1 MKGDPILDENTY
13 VLFPNKK
20 KNIKST
26 QRRSLQPII
35 TEKSERNK
43 KDKTIKHVENWKLFA
58 QKLSRLELQSE
69 EMRQMLNRMLT
80 RLNFPEPQRSLTV
93 SIHPKYLYR
102 FLPKTHRIPCRVNMF
117 YAPSS
122 VLYG

>member
-20 KNIKST
+20 KNIGST
-26 QRRSLQPII
+26 KRRSLQPII

-58 QKLSRLELQSE
+58 QKLLELQSE
-69 EMRQMLNRMLT
+69 EMRQMVNRMLT
-80 RLNFPEPQRSLTV
+80 RLNFPEP
-93 SIHPKYLYR
+93 
-102 FLPKTHRIPCRVNMF
+102 
-117 YAPSS
+117 
-122 VLYG
+122 